1 MKYAFVSAGIIA
13 FGLIGLTLLFLFGAL
28 TVNNEQDYYLLREV
42 TKAAMLESVDLAY
55 YRDTGEVKIVQ
66 EKFVENFTRRFAESV
81 NFTSEG
87 YTIRFY
93 DIIES
98 PPKVSIVI
106 NTDIGDY
113 TIYEETDS
121 YSIANQLDA
130 ILEAKKKKR
139 KEGKI

>member
-1 MKYAFVSAGIIA
+1 MKWSFAQV
-13 FGLIGLTLLFLFGAL
+13 GLIAAGLVGIVIILLFQQI
-28 TVNNEQDYYLLREV
+28 TTNNEQDYYLLREV

-66 EKFVENFTRRFAESV
+66 EKFIENFTRRFAESV

-106 NTDIGDY
+106 NTDVGDY

-130 ILEAKKKKR
+130 ILEAK
-139 KEGKI
+139 E